1 MRIQFDWG
9 TDLISQNV
17 VGKRS
22 GGAVSWSRGTAK
34 IVQAS
39 GIHGIELAALLLLVL
54 VVLFAALARK
64 LQTPYPIVL
73 VIAGLAL
80 SFLPGIPKIT
90 LNPDVIFL
98 VVLPPLLYNGAWLT
112 PWREFKFNFVSIFL
126 LAFGLVGFTVAG
138 VAGTAKWVFAGFDW
152 RLGFVLGAVVA
163 TTDAIAATSIAKR
176 VGLPQGIVD
185 VLEGESLLNDATGL
199 LALEFGVAM
208 VVTGETPTLGG
219 GILRLSYL
227 VVAAVVLGLILGV
240 IVESIHRR
248 IDDGP
253 IEITMSIIVPYAV
266 YLAAE
271 AIHSSGV
278 LAVVACG
285 LYMSRHSSH
294 FFSPSVRIQAWAV
307 WESLTFVLNGL
318 VFMLIGLQLPF
329 VLAGI
334 REYSFRQLAQYG
346 VLFSV
351 ILILLRMIWMFPGAY
366 LANVIRRKVL
376 HQKVARPPARQIFVV
391 GWTGMRGVLA
401 LAAALSLPETLA
413 DGGPFPERNLI
424 IFMTFC
430 VILVTLVLQGLT
442 LPPLIRA
449 LGLAGAAGHKD
460 EEEKARQAMI
470 EAALAHLE
478 KTRQKDGEE
487 FGSVYD
493 KIEKQYKQRL
503 SNLTGTGD
511 DGVAVN
517 RDAYARYLELTRN
530 LLTAERETALRLRGA
545 GQINDEVLRKI
556 EHELDLTETRLSL
569 MS

>member
-1 MRIQFDWG
+1 MEAG
-9 TDLISQNV
+9 
-17 VGKRS
+17 
-22 GGAVSWSRGTAK
+22 
-34 IVQAS
+34 
-39 GIHGIELAALLLLVL
+39 GIHALELVLLLLLVF

-73 VIAGLAL
+73 VIAGLFL
-80 SFLPGIPKIT
+80 SFIPGIPKIT

-112 PWREFKFNFVSIFL
+112 PWREFKFNFVSICL

-208 VVTGETPTLGG
+208 VVTGDTPTLGSG
-219 GILRLSYL
+219 LLRLSYL
-227 VVAAVVLGLILGV
+227 VVAAVALGLVLGV

-253 IEITMSIIVPYAV
+253 IEITLSIIVPYAV

-307 WESLTFVLNGL
+307 WDSLTFVLNGL

-334 REYSFRQLAQYG
+334 REYSFRELVQYG
-346 VLFSV
+346 ALFSA

-366 LANVIRRKVL
+366 LANFIRTRLL
-376 HQKVARPPARQIFVV
+376 HQDVEFPPVRQIFVV

-413 DGGPFPERNLI
+413 DGSAFPQRNLI
-424 IFMTFC
+424 IFLTFC
-430 VILVTLVLQGLT
+430 VILVTLVGQGLT

-449 LGLAGAAGHKD
+449 LGLAGATGHK
-460 EEEKARQAMI
+460 EEEAEVRRAMV
-470 EAALAHLE
+470 EAALAYLE
-478 KTRQKDGEE
+478 QARLKDGDEFAAIYEE
-487 FGSVYD
+487 
-493 KIEKQYKQRL
+493 IEQRYKHRL
-503 SNLTGTGD
+503 KNLIGQD
-511 DGVAVN
+511 DQGVAAD
-517 RDAYARYLELTRN
+517 RHAYARYLELSRD
-530 LLTAERETALRLRGA
+530 LLGTERQTALKLRGD
-545 GQINDEVLRKI
+545 GRINDEVLRKV

-569 MS
+569 TS